1 MFVCPECG
9 AAAGAPAPCP
19 NDGTA
24 MVDRGD
30 DPLLGTTIGVYR
42 VARLLGVGGMGRV
55 YKGVHPQIGSRVA
68 IKVLSRECSE
78 RKDLVDRFFSEARAV
93 NLIRHESI
101 VNVLDL
107 ATLPDGRPYIIM
119 EYLDGAPLA
128 DIIAKQGPL
137 PLGGLARLIAEVL
150 DALGA
155 AHGKGIVHRDLK
167 PDNIYVSPA
176 GRAKV
181 LDFGIAKL
189 LPEMGGTS
197 TRTGSLMGT
206 PHYMSPEQALG
217 KVVDYRTDLYAVGI
231 ILYECVTGRRPFNS
245 DSLFDLLRQHVDVV
259 PPPPHTIRPDLPPE
273 FEQIIMYALAK
284 DPAHRYASA
293 FDMAQA
299 LGPATTGLPG
309 PAWNTITPSGRTGV
323 SGAGSWP
330 GPTSPMSQPS
340 PLASTPPAAS
350 PSTPGHPPSYPAAP
364 SGQGH
369 PPSHP
374 AGPAWGAAPSPPP
387 GAHLGPT
394 VSAGQVVAPAPAP
407 GRPARAGGGKGGLLI
422 VGALVLA
429 GGAVAAALVLTR
441 GDDKPA
447 TVAET
452 PAPTVDPGT
461 PANGPLPIPDPVE
474 GAGQDDDDDDDSGAD
489 DDPAAPAPA
498 PTAPTVPA
506 GDDLADQLAEA
517 EKSIEAIADPDLRE
531 LARKQLAASKA
542 MLKNP
547 AVQQMMKQAADP
559 KFQAQL
565 AEAMAGLDDSSPAG
579 GGGGGATG
587 AWITRTSIDPPPGF
601 PAAIDASAYTAKA
614 IALARKHV
622 PDAELFRIDASGVRP
637 GGKVDLTIDNSTSLD
652 FRFVS
657 RSRDVRP
664 PGIPRGARYEAQCMF
679 RILIGADGAVLMPM
693 NGWECKKEVTLAPP
707 RCSLAQLWKK
717 AAAQGAPTD
726 DVIGEFGYRT
736 TPSSKT
742 GVWYVDIAGEFSK
755 ILPDDC

>member
-374 AGPAWGAAPSPPP
+374 AYMRPAQHAVPVELGQAVGLERVHRVALLRSGRTGSSRRAAVVVE
-387 GAHLGPT
+387 LGQDELA
-394 VSAGQVVAPAPAP
+394 VAGHQRARRVAVVAGRRLRPSRGRAGSRPAP
-407 GRPARAGGGKGGLLI
+407 GPACGWPRRCARSAG
-422 VGALVLA
+422 
-429 GGAVAAALVLTR
+429 
-441 GDDKPA
+441 
-447 TVAET
+447 
-452 PAPTVDPGT
+452 
-461 PANGPLPIPDPVE
+461 
-474 GAGQDDDDDDDSGAD
+474 
-489 DDPAAPAPA
+489 
-498 PTAPTVPA
+498 
-506 GDDLADQLAEA
+506 
-517 EKSIEAIADPDLRE
+517 
-531 LARKQLAASKA
+531 
-542 MLKNP
+542 
-547 AVQQMMKQAADP
+547 
-559 KFQAQL
+559 
-565 AEAMAGLDDSSPAG
+565 
-579 GGGGGATG
+579 
-587 AWITRTSIDPPPGF
+587 
-601 PAAIDASAYTAKA
+601 
-614 IALARKHV
+614 
-622 PDAELFRIDASGVRP
+622 
-637 GGKVDLTIDNSTSLD
+637 
-652 FRFVS
+652 
-657 RSRDVRP
+657 
-664 PGIPRGARYEAQCMF
+664 C
-679 RILIGADGAVLMPM
+679 
-693 NGWECKKEVTLAPP
+693 
-707 RCSLAQLWKK
+707 
-717 AAAQGAPTD
+717 
-726 DVIGEFGYRT
+726 
-736 TPSSKT
+736 
-742 GVWYVDIAGEFSK
+742 
-755 ILPDDC
+755 